1 MTVQDWYHSED
12 LIASSSSTLD
22 ESTVEVDDVYGYV
35 LPHAETKYTG
45 DIIQHTCRFRPK
57 NVEVIKRVY
66 IYYYPANEKPD
77 VILPRGE
84 PTANN
89 DDDIIRLALSASASA
104 SASASSACHH
114 ELYVPFRTI
123 LHYFRQ
129 WNVNTTSIT
138 FIPVNI
144 RDIFT
149 GRRGGGDR
157 TRTFRQNK
165 SRIPQRSVKYR
176 ATVGTNRDFFIISA
190 DFSHHK
196 PFQYAIPA
204 ENKAAHAIVT
214 GSLNSRNGNSTS
226 HDASYLNEID
236 DTRTFRAFMRRHPN
250 LSFQW
255 IGRTRSPGESAVG
268 YLTFLIRPVFQP
280 SKSKSPI
287 DGIFVTC
294 YDSHM
299 NARECLGE
307 WFSGDG
313 RSGASGGVSWSRGV
327 EDEFIR
333 KVKVK
338 AQTESRLTGG
348 KGANLPITRCVI
360 TYLFKDHDR
369 NHSTNHSFIRGWH
382 SIQTNAIYL
391 PDVLLEHAKEDG
403 SWIAPRDTTW
413 NITTNNS
420 NNSNNRFQLTE
431 TLEKLDEKAGGG
443 GGGSTNTTIT
453 LYTTRICVKKY

>member
-1 MTVQDWYHSED
+1 MTVQDWFHSED
-12 LIASSSSTLD
+12 LIASSSTRD
-22 ESTVEVDDVYGYV
+22 DSTVEVDDVYGYV
-35 LPHAETKYTG
+35 LPHAGTKYTG
-45 DIIQHTCRFRPK
+45 DIIQHTFRFRPK

-66 IYYYPANEKPD
+66 IYYYPANENPD
-77 VILPRGE
+77 VILPRGDM
-84 PTANN
+84 TANN
-89 DDDIIRLALSASASA
+89 DDDIIRSYLSDTAY
-104 SASASSACHH
+104 ACHH

-129 WNVNTTSIT
+129 WNINTTSIT

-144 RDIFT
+144 RRDFIA
-149 GRRGGGDR
+149 RRGGGG
-157 TRTFRQNK
+157 TRTFRQPK

-176 ATVGTNRDFFIISA
+176 ATVGTNRNFYIISA

-214 GSLNSRNGNSTS
+214 SSLNSRNGSSTS
-226 HDASYLNEID
+226 HDDALYLNEID
-236 DTRTFRAFMRRHPN
+236 DTRTFRAFMHQHPN

-268 YLTFLIRPVFQP
+268 YLTFLIRSIFQP

-299 NARECLGE
+299 NARECLGK
-307 WFSGDG
+307 WFSLDG
-313 RSGASGGVSWSRGV
+313 RSGAGAGVSWSRGI
-327 EDEFIR
+327 EDDFVR

-348 KGANLPITRCVI
+348 KWTNLPITRCVI

-369 NHSTNHSFIRGWH
+369 NLSSNYSFIRGWH
-382 SIQTNAIYL
+382 SIQTNAIYM

-403 SWIAPRDTTW
+403 SWITPRDTTW

-420 NNSNNRFQLTE
+420 NNRFQLTE
-431 TLEKLDEKAGGG
+431 TLDKLDDKAGS